1 MNIAKAI
8 TLKLISMLLF
18 AVMSTIIRYAA
29 QEFPVGQVVFFRC
42 AFAVL
47 ALVLIY
53 GWRGELRAAIYTKRP
68 FGHVGRGMMS
78 GASMFLNFSAL
89 ARLPLVD
96 ATALNFASPLFTVAL
111 AALILKER
119 VRIFRWSAVI
129 VGFVGVLV
137 MLYPLLNLS
146 NLVSPGM
153 STALIGVIC
162 AVVGAFV
169 AAGSTI
175 QTRRLT
181 NTESTSSIVF
191 YFSLFSALLALPTL
205 PFFWTTPSPLQW
217 FALAMIGALG
227 SVSHLLQTESYRF
240 APASV
245 VAPFDYTQLLWV
257 FLLGYF
263 CFGELPTVYVW
274 IGSGII
280 IVAGLYV
287 IWRERQLGLRRAREA
302 EDPAR

>member
-1 MNIAKAI
+1 MNLVRAI
-8 TLKLISMLLF
+8 SLKLISMFLF
-18 AVMSTIIRYAA
+18 AIMSTLIRYAA
-29 QEFPVGQVVFFRC
+29 QEFPVGQLVFCRSG
-42 AFAVL
+42 FAVL
-47 ALVLIY
+47 ALVLFY
-53 GWRGELRAAIYTKRP
+53 AWRGQLRAAIYTKRP

-78 GASMFLNFSAL
+78 GVSMFLNFSAL

-96 ATALNFASPLFTVAL
+96 ATALSFASPLFTVAL
-111 AALILKER
+111 AATILKER

-129 VGFVGVLV
+129 GGFVGVMV
-137 MLYPLLNLS
+137 MLYPVLNFS
-146 NLVSPGM
+146 NLVNAGM
-153 STALIGVIC
+153 STALIGAIC
-162 AVVGAFV
+162 AVVGALI

-181 NTESTSSIVF
+181 ATESTSSIVF
-191 YFSLFSALLALPTL
+191 YFSLFSALLAVPTL
-205 PFFWTTPSPLQW
+205 PFAWTSPTLLQW
-217 FALAMIGALG
+217 GALATIGTLG
-227 SVSHLLQTESYRF
+227 SISHLLQTESYRF

-263 CFGELPTVYVW
+263 AFGEVPTVYVL

-280 IVAGLYV
+280 VAAGLFV

-302 EDPAR
+302 EGVR